1 MIIIMPEL
9 PVWFQGFYLIVHP
22 FCVAVGTVGM
32 FALAMALSWSKASAT
47 MFTSYMAISNLS
59 VVIGNKLIGPLS
71 NMLSIGQI
79 YVIMM
84 FVCLTPVVLLK
95 SMDPRPILDIK
106 LKHE

>member
-1 MIIIMPEL
+1 
-9 PVWFQGFYLIVHP
+9 
-22 FCVAVGTVGM
+22 M
-32 FALAMALSWSKASAT
+32 FALAMTLSWSKASAT
-47 MFTSYMAISNLS
+47 MSTSYMATSNLS
-59 VVIGNKLIGPLS
+59 VVVGNKLIGLLS

-84 FVCLTPVVLLK
+84 FVCLAPVVLLK

>member
-1 MIIIMPEL
+1 MNKSFSDSIFNLDHCSTI
-9 PVWFQGFYLIVHP
+9 
-22 FCVAVGTVGM
+22 GM

-47 MFTSYMAISNLS
+47 MSTSYMATSNLP
-59 VVIGNKLIGPLS
+59 VVIGNKLMGPLS
-71 NMLSIGQI
+71 NMLSIGRI

-84 FVCLTPVVLLK
+84 FVYLTPVVLLK

>member
-1 MIIIMPEL
+1 
-9 PVWFQGFYLIVHP
+9 
-22 FCVAVGTVGM
+22 M
-32 FALAMALSWSKASAT
+32 FALAMALSWSSAPAT
-47 MFTSYMAISNLS
+47 MSTSYMATSNLS
-59 VVIGNKLIGPLS
+59 VVTVNKLIGLLS

-106 LKHE
+106 SKHE

>member
-1 MIIIMPEL
+1 MNKSLSDSISNLDHCSTI
-9 PVWFQGFYLIVHP
+9 
-22 FCVAVGTVGM
+22 GM
-32 FALAMALSWSKASAT
+32 FALAMALSWSKASST
-47 MFTSYMAISNLS
+47 MSTSYMATSNLS
-59 VVIGNKLIGPLS
+59 VVTGNKLIGLLS

-84 FVCLTPVVLLK
+84 FVCLAPVVLLK

>member
-1 MIIIMPEL
+1 
-9 PVWFQGFYLIVHP
+9 
-22 FCVAVGTVGM
+22 M

-47 MFTSYMAISNLS
+47 MSISYMATSNLS
-59 VVIGNKLIGPLS
+59 VLTGNKLMSPLS

-84 FVCLTPVVLLK
+84 FVCLAPVVLLK